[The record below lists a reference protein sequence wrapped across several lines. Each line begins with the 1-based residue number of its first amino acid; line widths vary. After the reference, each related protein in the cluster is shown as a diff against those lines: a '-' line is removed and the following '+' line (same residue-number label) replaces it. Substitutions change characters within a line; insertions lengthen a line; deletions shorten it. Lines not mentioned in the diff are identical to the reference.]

1 MSDNYMSNTELKLG
15 TIKTFNEDRV
25 SEFKIDGLQEQINK
39 NYRALKSISRRLKK
53 VEAMLER
60 LTRLIQNLDNN

>member
-1 MSDNYMSNTELKLG
+1 MSNTELKLG